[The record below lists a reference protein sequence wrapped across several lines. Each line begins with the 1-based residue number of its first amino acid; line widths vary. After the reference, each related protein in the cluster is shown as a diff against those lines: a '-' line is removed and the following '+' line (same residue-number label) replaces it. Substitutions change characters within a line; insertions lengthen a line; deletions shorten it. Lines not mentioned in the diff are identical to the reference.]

1 MRYLGKKL
9 AFINK
14 SFQLIFVSVQDM
26 EAAAKAML
34 EWVDEDVLPVK
45 YGGKN
50 ALPMDQWPLEVEMR
64 TYVDNLTAGKK

>member
-1 MRYLGKKL
+1 
-9 AFINK
+9 
-14 SFQLIFVSVQDM
+14 M